1 MLNGALNNSRGFQ
14 NSRVFD
20 SSGTH
25 QHDVTLEETVSLVN
39 QFDIIDLLAVDTN
52 FAKFF
57 QRSSDWLLLL
67 DFLHAFYPNS
77 GEFLIEGCYHVYLF
91 YPPPT
96 FNYAMHIQL
105 DVETNDISF
114 HMIRQE
120 KRSLHLLD
128 EHEKK
133 MVADVARTIA
143 YYMIQH
149 VKVANTAPSKQ
160 LFSKSNN
167 HF

>member
-1 MLNGALNNSRGFQ
+1 MLNGALNNSRGIQ
-14 NSRVFD
+14 NARATD
-20 SSGTH
+20 SSGND
-25 QHDVTLEETVSLVN
+25 QHEITLEETVSLVN
-39 QFDIIDLLAVDTN
+39 QFDKIDLLAVDTN

-67 DFLHAFYPNS
+67 DFLRAFYPAS
-77 GEFLIEGCYHVYLF
+77 GDVLIEGCYHLFLF

-105 DVETNDISF
+105 NVETNDIRF

-120 KRSLHLLD
+120 KRSELHLD
-128 EHEKK
+128 EHEKR

-149 VKVANTAPSKQ
+149 VKVASPAPSKQ

>member
-1 MLNGALNNSRGFQ
+1 MLDGALNSSRGIQ
-14 NSRVFD
+14 NARASASNVTD
-20 SSGTH
+20 

-39 QFDIIDLLAVDTN
+39 QFDKIDLLAVDTN

-57 QRSSDWLLLL
+57 QRSSDWVLLL
-67 DFLHAFYPNS
+67 DFLRAFYPTS
-77 GEFLIEGCYHVYLF
+77 GDVLIKGCYHLFLF

-96 FNYAMHIQL
+96 FNYAMHIQ
-105 DVETNDISF
+105 VTIETNEITFD
-114 HMIRQE
+114 MIRQE
-120 KRSLHLLD
+120 KRSQHHLD
-128 EHEKK
+128 EQERKT
-133 MVADVARTIA
+133 VVDVARTIA

-149 VKVANTAPSKQ
+149 VKVANPAPSK